1 MKAFEFPLQT
11 ALKVRELRQDE
22 AHLRFAAIQRDY
34 NRAEDQLRH
43 YHDLMLRA
51 DETARAATER
61 DLDVMVMLNH
71 DVYRRRM
78 TQLINQQTEICSS
91 LRAELSHARTALMEA
106 CRDRQTLEKLR
117 ETRYEEYL
125 GQVTTEENHAIDEAG
140 TMGYIFKQ
148 DTPLGVDFRTMG
160 PPLEAC

>member
-11 ALKVRELRQDE
+11 ALKVRELKQDE

-61 DLDVMVMLNH
+61 DIDVMVMLNH

-78 TQLINQQTEICSS
+78 TQLISQQTEICSS
-91 LRAELSHARTALMEA
+91 LRTELSHARTALMEA

-125 GQVTTEENHAIDEAG
+125 GQVTIEESHAIDEAG

-148 DTPLGVDFRTMG
+148 DTPLGVDFQTMG

>member
-11 ALKVRELRQDE
+11 ALKVREHEQDE
-22 AHLRFAAIQRDY
+22 AHLRFAAVQRDY

-43 YHDLMLRA
+43 YYDLMQRA
-51 DETARAATER
+51 DDTARAAG
-61 DLDVMVMLNH
+61 DDSIDVMVMLNH

-78 TQLINQQTEICSS
+78 TQFISQQTEVCSA
-91 LRAELSHARTALMEA
+91 LRMELSQARTELMEA
-106 CRDRQTLEKLR
+106 CRERQTLEKLR
-117 ETRYEEYL
+117 ETRYDEYL
-125 GQVTTEENHAIDEAG
+125 DEVSTEESRAMDEAG

-148 DTPLGVDFRTMG
+148 DTPLGVDFQAMG